1 MIKLILYSLLTFQ
14 QWFINLL
21 NKTKK
26 KQILD
31 CLVNGKNM
39 VTEFYYIFFIEI
51 YYMYCYKSGNSP
63 TMFGSCLVVSHSL
76 PIKMVIMV
84 KWKKW
89 VGYQVTRKPIFTMIL
104 GIYLIVFFPT
114 KNSIIIQQ
122 STLFWYDPMV
132 IAMIL
137 GQVNT

>member
-1 MIKLILYSLLTFQ
+1 MAKFRVDQTNSVFFINIPTVIYKLIKQ
-14 QWFINLL
+14 KN
-21 NKTKK
+21 K

-84 KWKKW
+84 K
-89 VGYQVTRKPIFTMIL
+89 
-104 GIYLIVFFPT
+104 
-114 KNSIIIQQ
+114 
-122 STLFWYDPMV
+122 
-132 IAMIL
+132 
-137 GQVNT
+137 